1 MPENS
6 AISIAGTVRLGQ
18 PEPVEIA
25 RSKTHVAQ
33 LSMLCADL
41 VGRGKVALY
50 AGGPGRRWYMP
61 RDSAYEFYTNGDVV
75 IFPRGLYGGKQLTY
89 RVAKEIYAGFVEHC
103 GVLPTKFQI
112 GQSGYDPELERRGH
126 PLPLHFHWIFMS
138 DDPKVP
144 AAVHCS
150 LERFDPN
157 ITTVR
162 IDVYL
167 ANPKRVID
175 RADWRQFCST

>member
-1 MPENS
+1 M
-6 AISIAGTVRLGQ
+6 G
-18 PEPVEIA
+18 
-25 RSKTHVAQ
+25 RSKSI
-33 LSMLCADL
+33 LSGC
-41 VGRGKVALY
+41 
-50 AGGPGRRWYMP
+50 
-61 RDSAYEFYTNGDVV
+61 V
-75 IFPRGLYGGKQLTY
+75 I
-89 RVAKEIYAGFVEHC
+89 AKEIYSGFPEHR
-103 GVLPTKFQI
+103 GVQPTEFQI
-112 GQSGYDPELERRGH
+112 HQHGYDPELERRGH

-144 AAVHCS
+144 SAVHCS
-150 LERFDPN
+150 NAPFDPN